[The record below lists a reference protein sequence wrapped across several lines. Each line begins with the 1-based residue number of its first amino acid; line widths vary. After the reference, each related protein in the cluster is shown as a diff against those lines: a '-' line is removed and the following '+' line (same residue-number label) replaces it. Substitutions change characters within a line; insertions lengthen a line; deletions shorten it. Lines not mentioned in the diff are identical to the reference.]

1 MMIAVWTRTDESVR
15 GQVPDSYKR
24 SMSRGIGLF
33 FVSPNSIF
41 IFFLFRQKDVLFE
54 KDQKVCSFLLTSE
67 EKEPKK
73 TVTPKAPYIGGC
85 NRSYSSLFH

>member
-1 MMIAVWTRTDESVR
+1 MNLSGDRYLAATKGRCREASAFF
-15 GQVPDSYKR
+15 
-24 SMSRGIGLF
+24 LF
-33 FVSPNSIF
+33 PKNTF